1 MRHCAEECGALIMT
15 DSLKR
20 KIRTVPDWPKKGIQF
35 RDITTLIKDPKG
47 FQETCDLLYDAYKGK
62 DIDVIAGIE
71 SRGFIFGSV
80 LAYRMGKGLVLI
92 RKPGKLPAETVSQEY
107 ELEYGTDKIEM
118 HLDAI
123 KRGDRVLLVD
133 DLLATGG
140 TMEAAAKLI
149 QKQGGKVVGC
159 AFVIE
164 LPELNGRR
172 KLGKFELFRL
182 VDFEGG

>member
-1 MRHCAEECGALIMT
+1 MT
-15 DSLKR
+15 DRIK
-20 KIRTVPDWPKKGIQF
+20 KMIRTVPDWPKKGIMF
-35 RDITTLIKDPKG
+35 RDITTLIKDPDG
-47 FQETCDLLYDAYKGK
+47 FRETCDKLYRHYRNR
-62 DIDVIAGIE
+62 DIDIIACIE

-80 LAYRMGKGLVLI
+80 LAYKMGKGLVLL
-92 RKPGKLPAETVSQEY
+92 RKPGKLPAETAKQEY
-107 ELEYGTDKIEM
+107 ELEYGTDAIEM

-123 KRGDRVLLVD
+123 KKGDRVLIVD

-149 QKQGGKVVGC
+149 QKQGGIVVGC

-164 LPELNGRR
+164 LPELRGKE
-172 KLGKFELFRL
+172 KLGEFEVFRL